1 MILEKIKN
9 YSNFIKF
16 EHSLFALPFA
26 LSAYFLV
33 IKQTQF
39 NLSELLLIVVVLISA
54 RTYGMAA
61 NRIIDKN
68 IDSLNPRTMSRE
80 LITKKIS
87 TKSAYIIALVALIIF
102 YITLLGFNTIT
113 FLLSPIVI
121 AIFTIYPF
129 TKRFTYMCHYV
140 LGLVYLIAPPAVE
153 IALTGSFSLSTLFL
167 GLSGFFW
174 VSGFDIIYA
183 ILDIEFD
190 RKNNIFSIPSKLGI
204 KKSKIISWGS
214 HLITIVLVCLI
225 GFIENL
231 GLIYWIGC
239 TILFGLFIKEHFLI
253 LKISENNIN
262 KAFFNMNAQ
271 ISAVLL
277 LMFALSTLING

>member
-87 TKSAYIIALVALIIF
+87 TKSAYIIALMALIIF

-204 KKSKIISWGS
+204 KKSKIISWVS
-214 HLITIVLVCLI
+214 HLITIVLICLI
-225 GFIENL
+225 GFFENL

>member
-1 MILEKIKN
+1 MILVKIKN

-39 NLSELLLIVVVLISA
+39 NLSELLLIVIVLISA

-271 ISAVLL
+271 ISTVLL
-277 LMFALSTLING
+277 LMFALSTL

>member
-39 NLSELLLIVVVLISA
+39 NLSELLLIVIVLISA

-87 TKSAYIIALVALIIF
+87 TKSAYIIALMALIIF

-204 KKSKIISWGS
+204 KKSKIISWVS
-214 HLITIVLVCLI
+214 HLITIVLICLI

>member
-39 NLSELLLIVVVLISA
+39 NLSELLLIVIALISA

-190 RKNNIFSIPSKLGI
+190 WKNNIFSIPSKLGI

-271 ISAVLL
+271 ISTVLL
-277 LMFALSTLING
+277 LMFALSTL

>member
-271 ISAVLL
+271 ISTVLL
-277 LMFALSTLING
+277 LMFALSTL

>member
-87 TKSAYIIALVALIIF
+87 TKSAYIIALMALIIF

-204 KKSKIISWGS
+204 KKSKIISWVS
-214 HLITIVLVCLI
+214 HLITIVLICLI

>member
-204 KKSKIISWGS
+204 KKSKIISWVS
-214 HLITIVLVCLI
+214 HLITIVLICLI

>member
-16 EHSLFALPFA
+16 ERSLFALPFA

-39 NLSELLLIVVVLISA
+39 NLSELLLIVIALISA

-167 GLSGFFW
+167 
-174 VSGFDIIYA
+174 I
-183 ILDIEFD
+183 
-190 RKNNIFSIPSKLGI
+190 
-204 KKSKIISWGS
+204 
-214 HLITIVLVCLI
+214 
-225 GFIENL
+225 
-231 GLIYWIGC
+231 
-239 TILFGLFIKEHFLI
+239 
-253 LKISENNIN
+253 
-262 KAFFNMNAQ
+262 
-271 ISAVLL
+271 
-277 LMFALSTLING
+277 ALSSA

>member
-39 NLSELLLIVVVLISA
+39 NLSELLLIVIALISA

-87 TKSAYIIALVALIIF
+87 TKSAYIIALMALIIF

-153 IALTGSFSLSTLFL
+153 IALTGSFSLPTLFL

-204 KKSKIISWGS
+204 KKSKIISWVS
-214 HLITIVLVCLI
+214 HLITIVLICLI

-277 LMFALSTLING
+277 LMFALSTL

>member
-1 MILEKIKN
+1 
-9 YSNFIKF
+9 
-16 EHSLFALPFA
+16 
-26 LSAYFLV
+26 
-33 IKQTQF
+33 
-39 NLSELLLIVVVLISA
+39 
-54 RTYGMAA
+54 
-61 NRIIDKN
+61 
-68 IDSLNPRTMSRE
+68 
-80 LITKKIS
+80 
-87 TKSAYIIALVALIIF
+87 
-102 YITLLGFNTIT
+102 
-113 FLLSPIVI
+113 
-121 AIFTIYPF
+121 
-129 TKRFTYMCHYV
+129 MCHYV

-204 KKSKIISWGS
+204 KKSKIISWVS
-214 HLITIVLVCLI
+214 HLITIVLICLI

>member
-39 NLSELLLIVVVLISA
+39 NLSELLLIVIVLISA

-87 TKSAYIIALVALIIF
+87 TKSAYIIALMALIIF

-204 KKSKIISWGS
+204 KKSKIISWVS
-214 HLITIVLVCLI
+214 HLITIVLICLI

-239 TILFGLFIKEHFLI
+239 TILLGLFIKEHFLI

>member
-39 NLSELLLIVVVLISA
+39 NLSELLLIVIALISA

-80 LITKKIS
+80 LITKKIR

-271 ISAVLL
+271 ISAALL

>member
-39 NLSELLLIVVVLISA
+39 NLSELLLIVIALISA

-271 ISAVLL
+271 ISTVLL
-277 LMFALSTLING
+277 LMFALSTL

>member
-87 TKSAYIIALVALIIF
+87 TKSAYIIALMALIIF
-102 YITLLGFNTIT
+102 YITLLGFNAIT

-204 KKSKIISWGS
+204 KKSKIISWVS
-214 HLITIVLVCLI
+214 HLITIVLICLI

>member
-54 RTYGMAA
+54 RTYGMAT

-87 TKSAYIIALVALIIF
+87 TKSAYIIALMALIIF

-204 KKSKIISWGS
+204 KKSKIISWVS
-214 HLITIVLVCLI
+214 HLITIVLICLI

>member
-87 TKSAYIIALVALIIF
+87 TKSAYIIALMALIIF

-204 KKSKIISWGS
+204 KKSKIISWVS
-214 HLITIVLVCLI
+214 HLITIVLICLI

-271 ISAVLL
+271 ISAALL

>member
-1 MILEKIKN
+1 MILEKIKIF
-9 YSNFIKF
+9 SNFIKF

-26 LSAYFLV
+26 LSAYLLV
-33 IKQTQF
+33 IKNNQF
-39 NLSELLLIVVVLISA
+39 NLTMLLLIIVALISG
-54 RTYGMAA
+54 RTYGMAI
-61 NRIIDKN
+61 NRIIDRN
-68 IDSLNPRTMSRE
+68 IDSKNPRTKSRE

-87 TKSAYIIALVALIIF
+87 ARDSYLITIVALCIF
-102 YITLLGFNTIT
+102 YITLIGFNRIV
-113 FLLSPIVI
+113 FLLSPIVV
-121 AIFTIYPF
+121 AVFTIYPF
-129 TKRFTYMCHYV
+129 TKRFTYMCHHF

-153 IALTGSFSLSTLFL
+153 IAITGTFSLPVFLL

-190 RKNNIFSIPSKLGI
+190 KKNNIYSIPSKLGI
-204 KKSKIISWGS
+204 KKAKIISWAS
-214 HLITIVLVCLI
+214 HLITLILIFLI
-225 GFIENL
+225 GLVENL

-253 LKISENNIN
+253 LKIDKNNIN

-271 ISAVLL
+271 ISIVLFM
-277 LMFALSTLING
+277 MFALSTLI

>member
-87 TKSAYIIALVALIIF
+87 TKSAYIIALMALIIF

-113 FLLSPIVI
+113 FLLSPIII

-204 KKSKIISWGS
+204 KKSKIISWVS
-214 HLITIVLVCLI
+214 HLITIVLICLI
-225 GFIENL
+225 GFFENL

>member
-277 LMFALSTLING
+277 LMFALSTL

>member
-1 MILEKIKN
+1 MALEKIKII
-9 YSNFIKF
+9 SNFIKF

-26 LSAYFLV
+26 LSAYLLV
-33 IKQTQF
+33 VKTNQF
-39 NLSELLLIVVVLISA
+39 SLPNLLLIMIALISA
-54 RTYGMAA
+54 RTYGMAI
-61 NRIIDKN
+61 NRIIDRN
-68 IDSLNPRTMSRE
+68 IDSKNPRTMHRE

-87 TKSAYIIALVALIIF
+87 ARDAYLISLVALITF
-102 YITLLGFNTIT
+102 YITLIGFNRIV

-121 AIFTIYPF
+121 AVFTIYPF
-129 TKRFTYMCHYV
+129 TKRFTYMCHHF
-140 LGLVYLIAPPAVE
+140 LGLVYLIAPPAVG
-153 IALTGSFSLSTLFL
+153 IALTGSFSLSIFLL

-190 RKNNIFSIPSKLGI
+190 KKNNIFSIPSKLGI
-204 KKSKIISWGS
+204 KQSKVISWAS
-214 HLITIVLVCLI
+214 HLITIILICSI
-225 GFIENL
+225 GFVENL

-253 LKISENNIN
+253 LKIDKNNIN

-271 ISAVLL
+271 ISIVLL
-277 LMFALSTLING
+277 IMFALSTLIQ

>member
-1 MILEKIKN
+1 MALEKIKII
-9 YSNFIKF
+9 SNFIKF

-26 LSAYFLV
+26 LSAYLLV
-33 IKQTQF
+33 IKHNQF
-39 NLSELLLIVVVLISA
+39 SFLKLLLIVIALLSA
-54 RTYGMAA
+54 RTYGMAI
-61 NRIIDKN
+61 NRIIDRD
-68 IDSLNPRTMSRE
+68 IDSKNLRTMSRE
-80 LITKKIS
+80 LVTKKIS
-87 TKSAYIIALVALIIF
+87 SKDAYLISLFSLIIF
-102 YITLLGFNTIT
+102 YASLMGFNRIV

-121 AIFTIYPF
+121 AVFTIYPF
-129 TKRFTYMCHYV
+129 TKRFTYLCHHF

-153 IALTGSFSLSTLFL
+153 IALTGSFSMSIFIL

-190 RKNNIFSIPSKLGI
+190 KKNNIFSIPSKLGI
-204 KKSKIISWGS
+204 NKSKIISWAS
-214 HLITIVLVCLI
+214 HLMTIILICSI
-225 GFIENL
+225 GFVENL

-253 LKISENNIN
+253 LKIDKNNIN

-271 ISAVLL
+271 ISIVLL
-277 LMFALSTLING
+277 IMFALSTLIQ

>member
-1 MILEKIKN
+1 MILEKIRN

-39 NLSELLLIVVVLISA
+39 NLSELLLIVIALISA

-271 ISAVLL
+271 ISTVLL
-277 LMFALSTLING
+277 LMFALSTL

>member
-39 NLSELLLIVVVLISA
+39 NLSELLLIVIALISA

-87 TKSAYIIALVALIIF
+87 TKSAYIIALMALIIF

-153 IALTGSFSLSTLFL
+153 IALTGSFSLPTLFL

-204 KKSKIISWGS
+204 KKSKIISWVS
-214 HLITIVLVCLI
+214 HLITIVLICLI

>member
-16 EHSLFALPFA
+16 EHSLVALPFA

-39 NLSELLLIVVVLISA
+39 NLSELLLIVIALISA
-54 RTYGMAA
+54 RPYGMAA

-239 TILFGLFIKEHFLI
+239 TILF
-253 LKISENNIN
+253 
-262 KAFFNMNAQ
+262 
-271 ISAVLL
+271 
-277 LMFALSTLING
+277 

>member
-39 NLSELLLIVVVLISA
+39 NLSELLLIVIALISA

-87 TKSAYIIALVALIIF
+87 TKSAYIIALMALIIF

-204 KKSKIISWGS
+204 KKSKIISWVS
-214 HLITIVLVCLI
+214 HLITIVLICLI